1 MRSHAN
7 LVCIPSLGFAARYSL
22 NDATRGRVGTQLRQP
37 SAHRLSRYP
46 RKESNSERRCTFRKL
61 RRLEISS
68 NRERANAE
76 LARDGSFGDAVAVRL
91 SYRLK
96 QCSPLVMRMVFLIVL
111 VEIAGC
117 FQCDFV
123 GCWRRFSR

>member
-1 MRSHAN
+1 MRSHAMV
-7 LVCIPSLGFAARYSL
+7 VCIPSLGFAARYSL

-76 LARDGSFGDAVAVRL
+76 LARDGSFGDAVVMRR
-91 SYRLK
+91 SHRIE
-96 QCSPLVMRMVFLIVL
+96 QCSPLIPRIG
-111 VEIAGC
+111 AP
-117 FQCDFV
+117 DRV
-123 GCWRRFSR
+123 G